1 MAAPAPHIPNM
12 ATVVYIFDNTWTMAQ
27 VEAYIVD
34 YQPGGISLSTLRR
47 ALGYGILNPAAYAQ
61 NISKVAAILFTLGH
75 TKTVHEVLLDLLHR
89 VNPLRL
95 TVDQVCFCLI
105 RSLLF
110 SSSHEWW
117 KEGGGGGVQK
127 FV

>member
-12 ATVVYIFDNTWTMAQ
+12 TTVVYIFDNTWTMAQ

-75 TKTVHEVLLDLLHR
+75 TRTVHEVLLDLLHR

-95 TVDQVCFCLI
+95 TVDQVCFCFNFI
-105 RSLLF
+105 SLLN
-110 SSSHEWW
+110 
-117 KEGGGGGVQK
+117 
-127 FV
+127 